1 MAHRLSYPHHP
12 KSTST
17 PYLCT
22 KKHQQ
27 IGARASCP
35 RTPPNQQILLTK
47 PHHQRVRTLQ
57 PKSGES
63 AKRSEGILPSYP
75 STNKTTQP
83 NPTTNAYGRFNRRAE
98 SPPKGARA
106 SCPRTPSHQPN
117 LKVLKVSKDLT
128 TNKIIPNPYPAS
140 VPRTMTSF
148 LIPNHIPRLPAP
160 TKQKRGTY
168 K

>member
-35 RTPPNQQILLTK
+35 RTPSPTNPPHQTPLLTRMDAFQPYSGAPAKRSEGILPSYTTQPTNPPHQTPPPTRKDASAEERRVRQTERGHPALVSLHQQNHPTK
-47 PHHQRVRTLQ
+47 PHHQRVWTLQ

-63 AKRSEGILPSYP
+63 AKRSEGILPSYTIP
-75 STNKTTQP
+75 PTQP
-83 NPTTNAYGRFNRRAE
+83 
-98 SPPKGARA
+98 
-106 SCPRTPSHQPN
+106 
-117 LKVLKVSKDLT
+117 
-128 TNKIIPNPYPAS
+128 
-140 VPRTMTSF
+140 
-148 LIPNHIPRLPAP
+148 
-160 TKQKRGTY
+160 
-168 K
+168 